1 MSRVPPSKREHPPG
15 RGAQVILQNTVIYT
29 VQSDSS
35 LLHLPTR
42 KQSPEVTNGRR
53 AHGRAAPR
61 HPPLRCRPREL
72 IHPFLAAQVGVD
84 RSSLL

>member
-42 KQSPEVTNGRR
+42 KQGPEVTNGCR
-53 AHGRAAPR
+53 AHGMAA
-61 HPPLRCRPREL
+61 PLRCRPREL